1 MTKEIKSKIQ
11 KIINFYNYGDYDKV
25 IELSE
30 IFLKRNPESDFIL
43 NLLGLANQKKSKFD
57 NAEKILNLA
66 HQINPENLSV
76 LNNLANNFKY
86 KFDFKKAKELY
97 VIVLKKDPNN
107 ASALLNYGN
116 LEFTL
121 NNNTEAL
128 ELLKKALKINNKL
141 IPVHLNLAITYQSL
155 GNFKNAKEH
164 LKIIN
169 SLKPEFTRSDKM
181 ISTLINYNT
190 EKDHLDKM
198 LEKLENLKLN
208 DQEKIYLYFG
218 IGKAY
223 EDLGN
228 FNNAYKYLKLGN
240 KLKRKSLNYTIKKD
254 QALVKTIKKKF
265 EDYKP
270 NKNNLGDNKLKP
282 IFILGMPRSGTTLIE
297 QIISSH
303 KKVKGLGEINFFNK
317 ISENELYKND
327 FNHINIKKKYND
339 LITNF
344 KFDEE
349 KYIDKTLL
357 NFLWI
362 GFIKL
367 SFPEAKVINCF
378 RNPHDN
384 CFSIYKNLFDYEG
397 AWCYDESELVDF
409 YKIYEDMIDYWQTK
423 LPKFIY
429 NVEYEKIVNKT
440 EDEIKKLIN
449 YCDLEWDKNCLEF
462 YNNKTTIKTLSVNQ
476 ARKRIYSSSIKSFE
490 KFKDISGSLFKNL

>member
-1 MTKEIKSKIQ
+1 
-11 KIINFYNYGDYDKV
+11 
-25 IELSE
+25 
-30 IFLKRNPESDFIL
+30 
-43 NLLGLANQKKSKFD
+43 
-57 NAEKILNLA
+57 
-66 HQINPENLSV
+66 
-76 LNNLANNFKY
+76 
-86 KFDFKKAKELY
+86 
-97 VIVLKKDPNN
+97 
-107 ASALLNYGN
+107 
-116 LEFTL
+116 
-121 NNNTEAL
+121 
-128 ELLKKALKINNKL
+128 
-141 IPVHLNLAITYQSL
+141 
-155 GNFKNAKEH
+155 
-164 LKIIN
+164 
-169 SLKPEFTRSDKM
+169 M